1 MPPRM
6 TAYQRKIRKA
16 QAEIERKVARVTL
29 AELQRLWRS
38 LRVRLRSLDEGRPRA
53 DVRKAYDPQEARDAG
68 GKWTAGGGG
77 AKEDAKPFKA
87 RTMDTSNIDPSNVMP
102 VNPVVDEGKYE
113 YLVASMKQNGW
124 KGRPL
129 LVYESGDGV
138 YQALTGSHRIAA
150 ANAAGLETIPV
161 SIIDTSRFDE
171 FDVED
176 LENEVEDT
184 DRLKLL
190 TRFRDG
196 GLINDEQ
203 LGIMEDEL
211 RPDSGMFRDY
221 NEVMGNGKKSRDET
235 ENLPAMVTRHVVDV
249 EGKKELDDYIGEL
262 KNKYSNIYSEATDKE
277 IGNIEALE
285 RKAYRKEMIEVKK
298 SYPRKRLL
306 QKEYG
311 ISQGLYDTFKKRL
324 HDRLMAEIKAG
335 ALVLAAINLDMLIKQ
350 MGEPIEIDTDKIAA
364 SYESMLGERITKTEE
379 SIKRMVGNKVVNW
392 YSRDG
397 STLGE
402 LVDEL
407 SGTFDR
413 KRAQLIAVT
422 EVTRLNSNV
431 QEHTARQIGVTE
443 WWWATRQNESV
454 CTRPMSGP
462 DGRKYN
468 GCRGLH
474 GKVFKIGDPMPPDGS
489 HPGCFC
495 SPILVMA
502 SRVQPIA
509 QKLIKV
515 KR

>member
-38 LRVRLRSLDEGRPRA
+38 LRVRLRILDEGRPR
-53 DVRKAYDPQEARDAG
+53 
-68 GKWTAGGGG
+68 
-77 AKEDAKPFKA
+77 
-87 RTMDTSNIDPSNVMP
+87 MS
-102 VNPVVDEGKYE
+102 
-113 YLVASMKQNGW
+113 
-124 KGRPL
+124 
-129 LVYESGDGV
+129 
-138 YQALTGSHRIAA
+138 
-150 ANAAGLETIPV
+150 
-161 SIIDTSRFDE
+161 
-171 FDVED
+171 
-176 LENEVEDT
+176 
-184 DRLKLL
+184 
-190 TRFRDG
+190 
-196 GLINDEQ
+196 
-203 LGIMEDEL
+203 
-211 RPDSGMFRDY
+211 
-221 NEVMGNGKKSRDET
+221 
-235 ENLPAMVTRHVVDV
+235 
-249 EGKKELDDYIGEL
+249 
-262 KNKYSNIYSEATDKE
+262 
-277 IGNIEALE
+277 
-285 RKAYRKEMIEVKK
+285 
-298 SYPRKRLL
+298 KRLL

-495 SPILVMA
+495 SSILVMA
-502 SRVQPIA
+502 SMVQPIA